1 VSQAP
6 RRWVLAAGL
15 AAVATVLVIVAVL
28 VGTGPAPSD
37 GIPPSADV
45 SPHDA
50 IPVRVSDSGASRHIP
65 AGYLGL
71 SIEFPA
77 VRDYTG
83 SNPHRVNPVLLQ
95 LIRNLSP
102 GQAPVLRIGGDSTD
116 MSWVPA
122 PGVKAP
128 PYRTYRLT
136 PGWLWTTAA
145 LARDL
150 GAHMILGINLAA
162 NQVALARAEAQAYV
176 RTMGRNR
183 ISALEI
189 GNEPNLYGKIA
200 SLKVATDRVRRA
212 RPRSYDYAGFS
223 REFAAMAG
231 VLPAIPLA
239 GPALAVGPTYDPGTW
254 IGSVPGLLRSL
265 PQLRTL
271 TIHRY
276 PLRNCNVPPS
286 SPQYPTVPHLLSSY
300 ATTTLAASL
309 RSWVTIAHSAHRPL
323 RVDEL
328 NSAACRGKA
337 GVSDTFAS
345 SLWVT
350 DALFTL
356 ARAGVD
362 GVNMHTLPGSAY
374 ELFHFTHAG
383 TGWSAYVRPVY
394 YGLQLFAQAAPA
406 GARLLTT
413 SGPMAGT
420 GLSVWATR
428 TADGVERVVLINESP
443 TRSRTVSLQ
452 MPAGAVPTAQVIRLQ
467 AARVDARTGVT
478 WGGRSYG
485 SATTSGHLPA
495 PQTQTLTSRAARYT
509 LSVRHGSAALVT
521 FPVGIAPY

>member
-1 VSQAP
+1 M
-6 RRWVLAAGL
+6 RWVLAAGL
-15 AAVATVLVIVAVL
+15 AAVATVLVVVAVL
-28 VGTGPAPSD
+28 AGTGSAGAPSPSD

-45 SPHDA
+45 SPRDA
-50 IPVRVSDSGASRHIP
+50 IPVRVSDSGPARHIP

-77 VRDYTG
+77 LRDYTG
-83 SNPHRVNPVLLQ
+83 SNPRRVNPVLLQ

-116 MSWVPA
+116 LSWVAA

-128 PYRTYRLT
+128 RYRTYRLT
-136 PGWLWTTAA
+136 PGWLSTTAA

-150 GAHMILGINLAA
+150 GAHMTLGVNLAA
-162 NQVALARAEAQAYV
+162 NQPALARAEAQAYL
-176 RTMGRNR
+176 RTIGRAR

-189 GNEPNLYGKIA
+189 GNEPNVYGKIA
-200 SLKVATDRVRRA
+200 GLKIGPDRFRRA
-212 RPRSYDYAGFS
+212 RPRSYGYARFS
-223 REFAAMAG
+223 REFAAVAAA
-231 VLPAIPLA
+231 LPPVPLS

-254 IGSVPGLLRSL
+254 IGSMAGLLRSL
-265 PQLRTL
+265 PRLRTL

-276 PLRNCNVPPS
+276 PLRNCYVPPRS
-286 SPQYPTVPHLLSSY
+286 QQYPTVPHLLSSY

-309 RSWVTIAHSAHRPL
+309 RSWLQIAHSAHRPV

-328 NSAACRGKA
+328 NSVACRGKA

-350 DALFTL
+350 DALFAL

-362 GVNMHTLPGSAY
+362 GVNMHTLPRSAY
-374 ELFHFTHAG
+374 ELFHFTHTG
-383 TGWSAYVRPVY
+383 NGWSAYVQPVY
-394 YGLQLFAQAAPA
+394 YGLELFARAASA
-406 GARLLTT
+406 GARLLTA
-413 SGPMAGT
+413 SGPTAGT

-428 TADGVERVVLINESP
+428 TADGAQRVVLINESP
-443 TRSRTVSLQ
+443 TRSRTVSLR
-452 MPAGAVPTAQVIRLQ
+452 MTGGAGATAQVIRLQ
-467 AARVDARTGVT
+467 AASVDARTGVT

-485 SATTSGHLPA
+485 SATTSGRLPS
-495 PQTQTLTSRAARYT
+495 PQTQSLTPHAGRYT

-521 FPVGIAPY
+521 FPVGIAP

>member
-1 VSQAP
+1 M
-6 RRWVLAAGL
+6 RWVLAAGL
-15 AAVATVLVIVAVL
+15 AAVATVLVVVAVL
-28 VGTGPAPSD
+28 AGTGPAGAPSPAG

-45 SPHDA
+45 SPRDA
-50 IPVRVSDSGASRHIP
+50 IPVRVSDPRVPRHIP

-122 PGVKAP
+122 RGVTAP

-136 PGWLWTTAA
+136 PGWLATTAA
-145 LARDL
+145 LTRDL
-150 GAHMILGINLAA
+150 GARMTLGINLAA

-176 RTMGRNR
+176 RAVGRTR

-189 GNEPNLYGKIA
+189 GNESNLYGKIA
-200 SLKVATDRVRRA
+200 GLKLATDRFRRA
-212 RPRSYDYAGFS
+212 RPRTYNYAKFA
-223 REFAAMAG
+223 REFVAVAG
-231 VLPAIPLA
+231 ALPPVPLA
-239 GPALAVGPTYDPGTW
+239 GPALAVGPKYDPGTW
-254 IGSVPGLLRSL
+254 IGSVGKLLRSL
-265 PQLRTL
+265 PRLRTL
-271 TIHRY
+271 TLHRY

-300 ATTTLAASL
+300 ATTRLAASL
-309 RSWVTIAHSAHRPL
+309 RVWLRIAHSQHRRL

-328 NSAACRGKA
+328 NSVACRGKA

-345 SLWVT
+345 SLWAT

-362 GVNMHTLPGSAY
+362 GVNVHTLPQTAY
-374 ELFHFTHAG
+374 RLFQFSH
-383 TGWSAYVRPVY
+383 TGNEWSGEVQPVY

-406 GARLLTT
+406 GARLLAA
-413 SGPMAGT
+413 SGPTART
-420 GLSVWATR
+420 GLSVWGTR
-428 TADGVERVVLINESP
+428 AADGVERVVLINESP
-443 TRSRTVSLQ
+443 TRSRTVSLD
-452 MPAGAVPTAQVIRLQ
+452 MAAGARTTARVIRLQ
-467 AARVDARTGVT
+467 AASVDARTGVT

-485 SATTSGHLPA
+485 SATTTGRLAA
-495 PQTQTLTSRAARYT
+495 PRTQTLTARSGRYT
-509 LSVRHGSAALVT
+509 LSVRHGSAVLVT
-521 FPVGIAPY
+521 FPAR